1 MRSYGFAAVPEL
13 STTSSAPCVKVCR
26 LKPLLKIAFQEH
38 HEDALGVKVKAH
50 LGACSSD
57 YLTSCHENKA
67 NC

>member
-1 MRSYGFAAVPEL
+1 MALLQCL
-13 STTSSAPCVKVCR
+13 SCPPLPQRPVKVCR